1 MKFGFKQLAHP
12 TPESINNWFDAG
24 AFICGIV
31 VTAINDPKATFIGP
45 ATASALSWGLG
56 LLGSFF
62 LGGKRFFGVA
72 VKPGEKVP
80 AENVTVME
88 DTNEKEKRP

>member
-1 MKFGFKQLAHP
+1 MKFGLKQLGNP

-24 AFICGIV
+24 AFVCGLL
-31 VTAINDPKATFIGP
+31 VTGINDPRATFIGP
-45 ATASALSWGLG
+45 VAASALSWGLG

-62 LGGKRFFGVA
+62 LGGKRFFGVK

-88 DTNEKEKRP
+88 DHEKEKP